1 MNTRN
6 TNVEQIKEILSTIDP
21 QQLMYAMSQMNDVY
35 VPQCYFNEHAIDRGF
50 KNVSHMRAVGK
61 ACDIYAQVDEL
72 MDYVADEI
80 EEYDIIHGNNVS
92 NF

>member
-21 QQLMYAMSQMNDVY
+21 QQLMTAMSQMNDVY
-35 VPQCYFNEHAIDRGF
+35 TPQCYFNEHAIDRGF
-50 KNVSHMRAVGK
+50 KSVSHMREVGR

-72 MDYVADEI
+72 MDYVAGEI
-80 EEYDIIHGNNVS
+80 EEYDNN
-92 NF
+92 NN